1 MIQVTGAIVYCIA
14 LRNEDMHHT
23 PIIQLHHI
31 SHAFSG
37 FWALKNISLDV
48 SAGEFIFLT
57 GPSGAGKTTLLCLL
71 HGTLPIQRGQA
82 KIAGYDLRALPS
94 SKLHLLRRDV
104 TVVFQDFKVLPLRSV
119 RENIAL
125 PLVVRRLPALQIQK
139 RVSAVI
145 RGLQLLGKEDT
156 PCGHLSGGEQQRVAI
171 ARSIVVNPKVL
182 LADEPTGNLDPE
194 YSLRLLDIFGKFNAH
209 GTTVL
214 LATHDHN
221 LLQSMPRARVVH
233 LANGQQQGER
243 GVPYPSE
250 L

>member
-1 MIQVTGAIVYCIA
+1 M
-14 LRNEDMHHT
+14 LHK
-23 PIIQLHHI
+23 PIIQLRHV
-31 SHAFSG
+31 SHSFAG

-71 HGTLPIQRGQA
+71 HGTLPIQRGEA
-82 KIAGYDLRALPS
+82 KIAGYDLRRLSAG
-94 SKLHLLRRDV
+94 KLHLLRRDV

-125 PLVVRRLPALQIQK
+125 PLIIRRLPALQIQR
-139 RVSAVI
+139 RVSAVV
-145 RGLQLLGKEDT
+145 RGLQLQGKEDT

-221 LLQSMPRARVVH
+221 LLRAMPQSRIVH
-233 LANGQQQGER
+233 LAYGQQQGE
-243 GVPYPSE
+243 GYGPPSSE